1 MMISHLVSSEDHSN
15 QFKTKDVFGAFKPI
29 QQLKASS
36 LSGFF
41 FHFLPSEL
49 PNAQDDSRRP
59 NVISKQNQ
67 EENVSRLAIPS
78 SDDEDCDVDIRS
90 HDADSGDNPDQ
101 IS

>member
-1 MMISHLVSSEDHSN
+1 MC
-15 QFKTKDVFGAFKPI
+15 
-29 QQLKASS
+29 
-36 LSGFF
+36 F
-41 FHFLPSEL
+41 FHFLSSEL
-49 PNAQDDSRRP
+49 PNAQDDSSRP

-90 HDADSGDNPDQ
+90 HDADSGDNPNQ